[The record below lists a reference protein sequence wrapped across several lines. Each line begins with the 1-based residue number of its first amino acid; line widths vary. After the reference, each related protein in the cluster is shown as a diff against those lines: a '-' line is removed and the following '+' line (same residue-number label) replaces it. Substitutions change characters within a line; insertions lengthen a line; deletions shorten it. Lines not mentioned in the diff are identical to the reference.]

1 MPIFTSIGLAL
12 GATAA
17 TAAATGAA
25 VVGAGVAVAGAG
37 YSAYSQ
43 YQAGKSAQ
51 ALNNYNA
58 QQETVNAQTAVR
70 DANNAANS
78 ERHRNQQILGK
89 QRAALAA
96 NGVAIDTGSPLL
108 LEMNSAA
115 NLEMGALETERQGG
129 IAASRGYQ
137 QAELDRM
144 QGNVA
149 RKTGAL
155 NAGATLLQGASS
167 ALGIYTKYKGIG

>member
-1 MPIFTSIGLAL
+1 MP
-12 GATAA
+12 
-17 TAAATGAA
+17 A
-25 VVGAGVAVAGAG
+25 VLLIAGTVISAVGAG

-58 QQETVNAQTAVR
+58 KQETINAEATVR
-70 DANNAANS
+70 DANNTANA
-78 ERHRNQQILGK
+78 ERRRNQQILGK
-89 QRAALAA
+89 QRAALSA

-108 LEMNSAA
+108 LQMESAA

-129 IAASRGYQ
+129 IAASRNLQ

-144 QGNVA
+144 SGTAA
-149 RKTGAL
+149 RKAGTF
-155 NAGATLLQGASS
+155 NAASTLLQGASAVANKWGS
-167 ALGIYTKYKGIG
+167 YQGVS